1 MMILIIGYLSY
12 EYAGTKTDAKRA
24 RRKEIA
30 VHLARESLQR
40 PTGLR
45 RPIWAE
51 NPILIAGTV
60 RFAEQDWHSM

>member
-1 MMILIIGYLSY
+1 MCMEVKTCKEVMDELSTMC
-12 EYAGTKTDAKRA
+12 AWKRV
-24 RRKEIA
+24 EF
-30 VHLARESLQR
+30 SLQSISIHAQR